1 MKQLITI
8 LLLLLTGIA
17 TPGYA
22 QSQLPQ
28 SPSPLDTIPQDAITL
43 FRRYSAKPD
52 LATARILE
60 QSHKDKFIKRI
71 SLHTNLIDW
80 ATLVPN
86 IGIEFDLSQTPRTQ
100 YSIML
105 KGKANW
111 HALSGK
117 MIYNVAGFTLE
128 GRKYWRTGKYGK
140 TKDYHDE
147 FVRIVTN
154 SKNAAYYNAD
164 TLAGIKYYND
174 GLARRAKQEGVHMS
188 SIRET
193 PDMSQAQRDSLDFAD
208 DSLGTKQSKFRRWLY
223 NNYHKI
229 RRNITSGRTL
239 DNPRNWRAYYLG
251 VWAGFDN
258 YSVALNGRGKQG
270 IGFGAGILGGYT
282 IPLFPQKY
290 PREGSLDLDLGVAIG
305 IMAVR
310 YCDYTYDSYSKHYV
324 HTPHPNFTSCSG
336 FKIAPYPVLHDVHVS
351 LVWRWRGIKHKV
363 DRSLIDDFAKVV
375 TQYNQRANDANNYQ
389 EKVKRQREELQ
400 QLLKDKTRENKET
413 GDFWD
418 AFHRRRLEA
427 ARRLNPDTVF
437 TGEDQKLYLR
447 LFQGI
452 SEADQAKYLEE
463 QAKQKLKD
471 DKEQA
476 AAQAKAQK
484 EAEKKE
490 KAEKT
495 EKPEKPDKKEK
506 KDKPTKSKKV
516 KQDKKTNNSD
526 TPETPE
532 KAEKAENPETP
543 ENPEK
548 TENPETPET
557 PENPETPE
565 KSETPTP

>member
-1 MKQLITI
+1 MKQLLTI
-8 LLLLLTGIA
+8 LTLMLIGIA

-22 QSQLPQ
+22 QSQLPP

-52 LATARILE
+52 LATAHLLE

-71 SLHTNLIDW
+71 SLHTNLADW

-86 IGIEFDLSQTPRTQ
+86 IGIEFDLNQTPRNQ

-111 HALSGK
+111 HTLSGK
-117 MIYNVAGFTLE
+117 MIYNIAGFSIE

-140 TKDYHDE
+140 SKDYHDE
-147 FVRIVTN
+147 FVRIVTDH
-154 SKNAAYYNAD
+154 KNPAYFNAD
-164 TLAGIKYYND
+164 TLAGIRYYND
-174 GLARRAKQEGVHMS
+174 GLGRRAKQEGVRMS

-193 PDMSQAQRDSLDFAD
+193 PDMTQAQRDSLDYAD
-208 DSLGTKQSKFRRWLY
+208 DSLATKQSKFRRWLY

-229 RRNITSGRTL
+229 RRNVTSGRTL

-258 YSVALNGRGKQG
+258 FSVALSGRGKQG
-270 IGFGAGILGGYT
+270 TGFGFGILGGYT

-305 IMAVR
+305 IMAVN
-310 YCDYTYDSYSKHYV
+310 YCSYSYDSYSKHYV
-324 HTPHPNFTSCSG
+324 HTPHPGRSSCSG
-336 FKIAPYPVLHDVHVS
+336 MKIVPYPVLHDLHVS

-363 DRSLIDDFAKVV
+363 DRSLIDDYAKVV
-375 TQYNQRANDANNYQ
+375 ARYHTRANDANNYQ

-400 QLLKDKTRENKET
+400 ELLKDKTRENKET

-418 AFHRRRLEA
+418 AFDRRRLEA
-427 ARRLNPDTVF
+427 ARQINPDTIF
-437 TGEDQKLYLR
+437 TGKDQEIYLR

-452 SEADQAKYLEE
+452 PVADQAKYLEE

-484 EAEKKE
+484 EAEK
-490 KAEKT
+490 
-495 EKPEKPDKKEK
+495 
-506 KDKPTKSKKV
+506 
-516 KQDKKTNNSD
+516 
-526 TPETPE
+526 
-532 KAEKAENPETP
+532 AEKAEET
-543 ENPEK
+543 EK
-548 TENPETPET
+548 TENKENAEKPKKGKKTKDKKAKAVK
-557 PENPETPE
+557 ENPETKEKPE
-565 KSETPTP
+565 SQETPTEAR